1 LWYRYRIVEKHRRMN
16 QMQKTHPAGQRRSPE
31 SMRRRAGNIRIYRNA
46 KMTFFSI
53 RTVMAARGNIK
64 LSLFQVV

>member
-53 RTVMAARGNIK
+53 HAVMAAWRILK
-64 LSLFQVV
+64 PSLF